1 MLDLRALMN
10 VMPLSIYKV
19 LNLGPLKETR
29 VIIQLADMFNTH
41 PQSIVEDVLVS
52 VNELIFSSGFLHY

>member
-1 MLDLRALMN
+1 MN

-29 VIIQLADMFNTH
+29 VIIQLADMFNTY

-52 VNELIFSSGFLHY
+52 VNELIFSSGFLHH